1 MPKCVHC
8 GNEIELIVKVG
19 RRDECHHCHEDLH
32 TCIQCRFYDRA
43 SHNDC
48 REPQAEWVPDKESAN
63 FCGYFEFGRDIT
75 EEKDDQDQAKHQLED
90 LFKK

>member
-19 RRDECHHCHEDLH
+19 RRDECPQCQADLH
-32 TCIQCRFYDRA
+32 TCIQCRHYDRSA
-43 SHNDC
+43 HNNC
-48 REPQAEWVPDKESAN
+48 REPQSEWVPDKEAAN

-75 EEKDDQDQAKHQLED
+75 ETKNEQDKAKNDLD
-90 LFKK
+90 GLFKK